1 MNTPLPDQPAEVRP
15 GEELDHAVLSALLN
29 ALLPEDAGPL
39 SVRQFPGGASN
50 LTYLLR
56 WGQRELVLRRPP
68 FGAQVRGGHD
78 MGREYRILRALA
90 PVYPHVPTALA
101 YYDDERLLG
110 APFYLMERVPGVILR
125 APLSP
130 AHTPPPAELRR
141 ICHALVDGLADLH
154 AIDVQSSGLAE
165 LGKPE
170 GYTARQVAGWAKRYH
185 ASRTEDS
192 PDGAAISAWLE
203 ANLPA
208 ESAASLI
215 HNDYKYDNLVL
226 DPADLARI
234 VAVLDWEMAT
244 IGDPLTDLGT
254 SLAYWV
260 EPDDPPALRL
270 LGITALPGNLDRQ
283 GVIERYA
290 ARSGR
295 DLSAI
300 VFYYV
305 YGLFKNLVIVQQIY
319 ARYRQGHTRDPRF
332 AQFIAIAHALAH
344 MAERAITHGTVS
356 GRTS

>member
-1 MNTPLPDQPAEVRP
+1 MNTPVLDQPSDVRP
-15 GEELDHAVLSALLN
+15 GEELELGGLSALLN
-29 ALLPEDAGPL
+29 TLLPAEVGPL
-39 SVRQFPGGASN
+39 TVRQFPGGASN

-68 FGAQVRGGHD
+68 FGANIKGGHD

-90 PVYPHVPTALA
+90 PVYPQVPQALA
-101 YYDDERLLG
+101 YCADEQVIG

-125 APLSP
+125 APLP
-130 AHTPPPAELRR
+130 PERTPPPTELRR

-154 AIDVQSSGLAE
+154 AIDVQAAGLAE

-185 ASRTEDS
+185 SARTDDS
-192 PDGAAISAWLE
+192 PDCAPIIAWLE
-203 ANLPA
+203 ASLPTQ
-208 ESAASLI
+208 SAASLI
-215 HNDYKYDNLVL
+215 HNDYKYDNLIL
-226 DPADLARI
+226 DPTDLARI

-254 SLAYWV
+254 TLAYWV
-260 EPDDPPALRL
+260 EPADPPALRA

-319 ARYRQGHTRDPRF
+319 ARFRQGHTRDPRF
-332 AQFIAIAHALAH
+332 AQFIAIGHALKQ
-344 MAERAITHGTVS
+344 MAERAIGSDSVTA
-356 GRTS
+356 R